1 MSNGSKKSLF
11 KDRNSVRIYLEQSE
25 KERITKFAEKSDI
38 SVGQFAREA
47 FQMRMAGG
55 DNPFNKGFNQGL
67 NEAIRITNSCEGAT
81 MMFPS
86 GKTFAKVVSDDIE
99 KFLREH
105 KDE

>member
-47 FQMRMAGG
+47 FELRMSET
-55 DNPFNKGFNQGL
+55 DNLFDSGFNAGIQ
-67 NEAIRITNSCEGAT
+67 EAMRIVRQTDGAK

-86 GKTFAKVVSDDIE
+86 GKSFADLVSENLTLAIRDGQ
-99 KFLREH
+99 
-105 KDE
+105 